1 MSTMEMGNLMK
12 NTIIMWTMM
21 VLLSLLT
28 ACGGSDSGS
37 DSNFASSD
45 DTDTADAVLEDA
57 IEETASDVVTT
68 LADVNGF
75 RIASTVL
82 NPRAYDYI
90 GTEVELVVTVKDH
103 SNNPVED
110 GTVVTFIAD
119 DNGYVEDQCVT
130 TSGSCTVVWTSA
142 RDRSQPADPDA
153 LDNNGYAND
162 YIITVMA
169 RTIGE
174 DSFID
179 KNANSLFDDG
189 EIYFTQ
195 AEAFLDANDNGEYD
209 AGSTDFDEYSD
220 YNSNGTF
227 DGDDFV
233 DTFRGTSCS
242 NSAKAL
248 GHCASQLE
256 VWDTLRMINSSGGT
270 VFISLSDC
278 AGNELAYVRSDG
290 TAMASVL
297 DISGG
302 PTKYCLEV
310 TDINGNIPPSETTIN
325 VSTDNGT
332 IDVSP
337 ESVPNQYVAPGT
349 GFIGDI
355 RIKPDDDSSSGTMT
369 IKTSSVDG
377 QELYLYVT
385 VND

>member
-1 MSTMEMGNLMK
+1 MLM
-12 NTIIMWTMM
+12 
-21 VLLSLLT
+21 LSLLT

-37 DSNFASSD
+37 DSNFVSSD
-45 DTDTADAVLEDA
+45 DTTDTTDTTDTDLEEA
-57 IEETASDVVTT
+57 IEETASTVVTT
-68 LADVNGF
+68 TADVNGF
-75 RIASTVL
+75 RVASTIL
-82 NPRAYDYI
+82 NPRAYDFI

-103 SNNPVED
+103 SNNPVAD

-130 TSGSCTVVWTSA
+130 TSGRCTVTWTSA

-153 LDNNGYAND
+153 LDNNGYTND

-189 EIYFTQ
+189 ETYFTQ
-195 AEAFLDANDNGEYD
+195 SEAFLDANDDGDYD

-220 YNSNGTF
+220 FNSNASF
-227 DGDDFV
+227 DGDDLV
-233 DTFRGTSCS
+233 DTFRGKSCS
-242 NSAKAL
+242 SSAKAL

-270 VFISLSDC
+270 VYISLSDC
-278 AGNELAYVRSDG
+278 LGTELAYVRSDG
-290 TAMASVL
+290 SASAATL
-297 DISGG
+297 DISAG

-310 TDINGNIPPSETTIN
+310 TDKNGNIPPTGTTID
-325 VSTDNGT
+325 VTSDNGT

-337 ESVPNQYVAPGT
+337 STVPNQYVAPGT

-355 RIKPDDDSSSGTMT
+355 RIKPDEDSDSGTMT
-369 IKTSSVDG
+369 IKTSSVNNQD
-377 QELYLYVT
+377 LYLYVT